1 MTCFDSPD
9 KSRFWQVFSQ
19 ALPLFPVVPI
29 SLWTDSKDSVPLV
42 SLSESDLGR
51 VSLVGGQARG
61 T

>member
-19 ALPLFPVVPI
+19 ALPLFPAVSF
-29 SLWTDSKDSVPLV
+29 SLWTDSKDSVLLF